1 VAGART
7 RETRPDDRPT
17 VLFDPI
23 DTHCHL
29 EMLDDA
35 DAALVAARAA
45 GVEGV
50 IAVGMDAASSRR
62 AVDYAQRNRDVYAT
76 VGVHPHEARLLDDTM
91 LGKLQRLA
99 HSEKVV
105 AIGECGLD
113 YYRDRS
119 PRETQRSVFINQ
131 IGLARR
137 LELPL
142 IVHVREAGE
151 EAMEILAEFAEGITV
166 VMHCFSLTGQV
177 EECNARGYYMSFAG
191 NLTYKNAGDLRAAAA
206 LVRDELLLVE
216 TDAPFLTPEPHRSKD
231 NQPAWI
237 VHTVE
242 RLAEVRGWKV
252 ERAADVTTANARR
265 AFLLDRH

>member
-1 VAGART
+1 VAGVRT
-7 RETRPDDRPT
+7 SRAVPGYRVAP
-17 VLFDPI
+17 VFDPI

-45 GVEGV
+45 VVNAV

-91 LGKLQRLA
+91 LGKLKRLA
-99 HSEKVV
+99 HGDRVV
-105 AIGECGLD
+105 AIGECGLY
-113 YYRDRS
+113 YYRYRS
-119 PRETQRSVFINQ
+119 PRATQRSVFIAQ

-137 LELPL
+137 LDLPL
-142 IVHVREAGE
+142 IVHVRDAGD
-151 EAMEILAEFAEGITV
+151 EAMEILGEFADGVRVII
-166 VMHCFSLTGQV
+166 HCFSLIEQV
-177 EECNARGYYMSFAG
+177 EECNGRGYYMSFAG

-206 LVRDELLLVE
+206 RVRDELLLVE
-216 TDAPFLTPEPHRSKD
+216 TDAPFLTPVPHRSKD

-242 RLAEVRGWKV
+242 KLAEVRGW
-252 ERAADVTTANARR
+252 EAARAAEVTTANARR
-265 AFLLDRH
+265 AFSLDLL

>member
-35 DAALVAARAA
+35 EAALVAARAA

-206 LVRDELLLVE
+206 LVRDEDISGGRAKRRVVRWPWSHRRH
-216 TDAPFLTPEPHRSKD
+216 APPSSPGLPRASRPCARSR
-231 NQPAWI
+231 PA
-237 VHTVE
+237 
-242 RLAEVRGWKV
+242 GCPCCG
-252 ERAADVTTANARR
+252 AAPV
-265 AFLLDRH
+265 